1 MVIGPQEHGV
11 TAYALDLC
19 RALHIKPLRF
29 ETWQDLE
36 SALPLSVD
44 SEALHL
50 CFTDYLWG
58 ETPQDAVALVRR
70 LSEQFYLSIS
80 FHDVPQ
86 PQEGQERFAARAQA
100 YAALGGRADVLVV
113 NSQHEAAFFTQHCVA
128 QVHPVVLPL
137 PLPPKTVPP
146 KTETAN
152 AQQPNSKLAGDSVS
166 ENSSAPREPLE
177 IGVMGFV
184 YPGKGHEEL
193 LQSIAGMNANVRALG
208 GFSAGHDWLQSH
220 LQDIA
225 HTSGV
230 GFEITGYLSEE
241 ELQAQMMCTEVPICA
256 HRHFSASGSLMKWIS
271 LGRKVLVSDSP
282 YSRELAQ
289 IWGDFIVLVS
299 DNQWAQALCE
309 LPADFSRPLPAPTN
323 WTWEHL
329 ANGYRKAWGCGA
341 LGGISPQEI
350 LRDQPTRW
358 PSVSVVIPYFENP
371 AGLHAI
377 LQALENQDYAGAMEC
392 VIADD
397 GSAQAPQIPTTSFP
411 VTVVRQ
417 EDRGFRAAAARNLG
431 ARAATGEVLAF
442 LDGDTVPC
450 SQYLR
455 HAVALIT
462 QVPNVLVVGTRVHA
476 DGKEPQ
482 WLRDAWADTNHLAD
496 ADDSSWRFVISAVLT
511 CSRSFFEQVGGF
523 DETMVGYGGEDWEFA
538 WRSWNRGALLWHCEQ
553 AIADHPGGDW
563 GARTEHDAGAI
574 AQKNR
579 ESVMVAQR
587 ISHPMAR
594 PDHVVF
600 ESADIDVVLPQ
611 DAAAWS
617 DGVGEA
623 VIAGWLKLSG
633 VHVLAPEGSY
643 DRKLYSGDSRVHC
656 VAVDGSCEHQKL
668 HKTARLQVFLEQP
681 AAPYSLEGIYS
692 AQEVGGHAMLIDAV
706 NDTPLAHVVSARL
719 RNLRMQAAR
728 ASFVPGEASQ
738 EDGPRGRLSSE
749 KSVEQ
754 PLPGGRQQ
762 KLRTNG
768 EWTIFTQPAR
778 LEALFAGW

>member
-19 RALHIKPLRF
+19 RTLHIKPLRF

-44 SEALHL
+44 SESLHL
-50 CFTDYLWG
+50 CFTDHLWG
-58 ETPQDAVALVRR
+58 ETPQDAAALVRR
-70 LSEQFYLSIS
+70 LGEQFYLSIS

-86 PQEGQERFAARAQA
+86 PQEGQERFATRAQA
-100 YAALGGRADVLVV
+100 YAALGERADVLVV
-113 NSQHEAAFFTQHCVA
+113 NSQHEAAFFAEHCVA

-137 PLPPKTVPP
+137 PLPPKTVSS
-146 KTETAN
+146 KTETAK
-152 AQQPNSKLAGDSVS
+152 AQQPDSELAGNPKC
-166 ENSSAPREPLE
+166 ENSSAPGESLE

-208 GFSAGHDWLQSH
+208 GLSTGHDWLEQH
-220 LQDIA
+220 LQEIA

-230 GFEITGYLSEE
+230 SFEITGYLSEE
-241 ELQAQMMCTEVPICA
+241 ELQAQMMRTEVPICA

-299 DNQWAQALCE
+299 DNQWVQALRE

-329 ANGYRKAWGCGA
+329 ANGYRKAWNCGA

-350 LRDQPTRW
+350 LRAQPTTW

-377 LQALENQDYAGAMEC
+377 LQALENQDYPGAIEC

-397 GSAQAPQIPTTSFP
+397 GSAQAPQIPATSFP

-442 LDGDTVPC
+442 LDGDTVPRP
-450 SQYLR
+450 QYLR
-455 HAVALIT
+455 HAVALTT
-462 QVPNVLVVGTRVHA
+462 QTPNALVVGTRVHA
-476 DGKEPQ
+476 DGKEPR
-482 WLRDAWADTNHLAD
+482 WLRDAWTDTNHLAD

-538 WRSWNRGALLWHCEQ
+538 WRSWNRGALLWHSEQ
-553 AIADHPGGDW
+553 AIADHPDGDW

-574 AQKNR
+574 AQKNG

-611 DAAAWS
+611 GATAWS
-617 DGVGEA
+617 DGVTEA
-623 VIAGWLKLSG
+623 VIAGWLKLPG

-643 DRKLYSGDSRVHC
+643 DRALFSWDSRVHC
-656 VAVDGSCEHQKL
+656 VVADGSREHHKM

-681 AAPYSLEGIYS
+681 VHPYSLEDIYL
-692 AQEVGGHAMLIDAV
+692 AQEVGGNAVFIDAV
-706 NDTPLAHVVSARL
+706 ASTPLARVVSARL
-719 RNLRMQAAR
+719 RNLRAHAAR
-728 ASFVPGEASQ
+728 ASFVPAGASQ
-738 EDGPRGRLSSE
+738 QSEAWGGSSHK
-749 KSVEQ
+749 KSGKQ
-754 PLPGGRQQ
+754 PLPGGHQQ
-762 KLRTNG
+762 KLRTND
-768 EWTIFTQPAR
+768 EWKIFTQPVR